1 MHNHDRRRGSGT
13 RPRCRVL
20 DIHGGCYRLRQKRQ
34 EAFHSRVNIL
44 VYRRQGWSTTQ
55 PTAGIPQKIHSGP
68 APTCLMRT
76 ESTDNARRVRYCG
89 LRVIVRH
96 QLLRVSSILPER
108 LRRSPV
114 GPVNQLGRNGFRRQ
128 GHHDNN
134 SGEITPRDSRER
146 AFPVPHAPRTCGTPC
161 TPTPTMPAMND
172 RANAWQFLLAPPPSP
187 VEAGLSKSC
196 HNPAQPLRSSK
207 AGCSVIHG

>member
-1 MHNHDRRRGSGT
+1 MAQRRRQAERSHPYGLLERLDFQIRTPSFSVRAACWRTRVRRGHNHDRRRGSGT

-89 LRVIVRH
+89 LGGIVRH

-108 LRRSPV
+108 LGRSPV

-128 GHHDNN
+128 GHHGNN

-146 AFPVPHAPRTCGTPC
+146 AFPVPHAPQ
-161 TPTPTMPAMND
+161 D
-172 RANAWQFLLAPPPSP
+172 
-187 VEAGLSKSC
+187 
-196 HNPAQPLRSSK
+196 LRNTLHTHSNHAS
-207 AGCSVIHG
+207 HE